1 MTQEEFTDMKA
12 TTFVNNRY
20 LLLLLGLITFASL
33 ACSLPQAI
41 LKAEP
46 TSLPISS
53 EAITEMQD
61 NIGDAAKA
69 FEETGQ
75 VNLQITEVQITSY
88 LVNELSKQEN
98 PFVQNPQILL
108 REGEIQMTAD
118 YQQGE
123 LVLPLKAA
131 ISVKADGAGNLA
143 YELTS
148 ASIGPLALPQAL
160 IDTMLGQFQQMFDN
174 NLSSQLDRVF
184 IETIS
189 IADGTMTI
197 QGRSR

>member
-1 MTQEEFTDMKA
+1 MKA
-12 TTFVNNRY
+12 TTIINYRF
-20 LLLLLGLITFASL
+20 LLLLVALITFASL

-41 LKAEP
+41 LRAEP
-46 TSLPISS
+46 TPLPISS
-53 EAITEMQD
+53 EAITEMQE

-88 LVNELSKQEN
+88 LENELSKQEN
-98 PFVQNPQILL
+98 PFIQNPQILL
-108 REGEIQMTAD
+108 RDGEIQMTAD

-123 LVLPLKAA
+123 LVFPLTAS
-131 ISVKADGAGNLA
+131 ISVEADDAGKLA

-160 IDTMLGQFQQMFDN
+160 IDQMLGQFQQMFEN
-174 NLSSQLDRVF
+174 NMSSQLDRVF

-197 QGRSR
+197 EGRSR